1 MALHDE
7 AHDIGQ
13 ARRQRRAER
22 QAAEGREELDGR
34 KPKGARPGTRVTQAS
49 RVAPERFPRAGE
61 NRKAEVTVWWGPMR
75 KRTFVVAYG
84 DVEAKL
90 QRAAQNRQKARA
102 VDQMSGDL
110 LGESKR
116 ILARPGKPERWAAV
130 SSVGRTGGR

>member
-13 ARRQRRAER
+13 ERRQRRAQR
-22 QAAEGREELDGR
+22 QAAEGAAELEGR
-34 KPKGARPGTRVTQAS
+34 KPVGARPGTRVTQAS
-49 RVAPERFPRAGE
+49 RVNPQRFPRAGE
-61 NRKAEVTVWWGPMR
+61 NRKAELTVWFGPMR
-75 KRTFVVAYG
+75 KRTFTVAYG

-90 QRAAQNRQKARA
+90 QRAAQNRQRARA

-110 LGESKR
+110 LGESRK